1 MCGAVHA
8 FAFVPAAWIRLRRS
22 GLLSVLVGILALV
35 PAQEHEPHAHELE
48 AFRIDVTE
56 TDLIGGE
63 GIHVLHQFD
72 LLVLQ
77 MFQQFVHQNSP
88 VSGICSE
95 PPWYWG

>member
-1 MCGAVHA
+1 M
-8 FAFVPAAWIRLRRS
+8 
-22 GLLSVLVGILALV
+22 

-77 MFQQFVHQNSP
+77 MFQQFVH
-88 VSGICSE
+88 
-95 PPWYWG
+95 